1 MLRSRIIGL
10 RPSLIRFNSSTIP
23 KSTPE
28 FPTAAKPSGTSEKP
42 LSSRER
48 IELARSS
55 IRDIFDGFLTTEE
68 NFQPIDTKPILA
80 DPRKFAALD
89 TFHRQQVQDEVE
101 KRLRRDWKDVPL
113 ESKRMSY
120 YISYGN
126 YGVREDLRDN
136 LFADVK
142 PEDLPFAVPSQIST
156 VHPNGSDIVKRLP
169 EVDPYQ
175 ANEKRKEQYRKMT
188 RVLDPISKTVVYFA
202 AIVTLLALYR
212 DKYVEVEKIEQLDS
226 PLLIAEKKRQAE
238 QDQKAQD
245 LIEGIQNE
253 AKSNKKWYYLW
264 LR

>member
-1 MLRSRIIGL
+1 
-10 RPSLIRFNSSTIP
+10 
-23 KSTPE
+23 
-28 FPTAAKPSGTSEKP
+28 
-42 LSSRER
+42 
-48 IELARSS
+48 
-55 IRDIFDGFLTTEE
+55 
-68 NFQPIDTKPILA
+68 
-80 DPRKFAALD
+80 
-89 TFHRQQVQDEVE
+89 
-101 KRLRRDWKDVPL
+101 
-113 ESKRMSY
+113 
-120 YISYGN
+120 
-126 YGVREDLRDN
+126 
-136 LFADVK
+136 VK